1 MNFTQVISN
10 LRNRAGSILRKP
22 VAATVLSLTTCCMLP
37 SIVPGAGVAYA
48 QNTNA
53 TIRGQVLDSTGALVS
68 DAQVVILNKNTG
80 VTVFNGKTDSAGAFV
95 APQVIP
101 GTYKITVSSPGLKDA
116 VIDNLVATVAQ
127 VSSVDVNMQVGVA
140 TEVVTVQARGEQLDR
155 STSEV
160 STLIAPQEVQN
171 IPLQQRATENL
182 LAFIPGVVHG
192 GAGDQPSTSQLS
204 INGSRT
210 LNTEVLLNGV
220 STIVASTGTP
230 ATLPSPDGVDQF
242 RVLTTNAP
250 AEYGRT
256 SGAVISVNTI
266 SGTNTYHGNLY
277 FLLRNEALDANQ
289 YFHKVTINTAT
300 GAVTPRNR
308 DRFFQEGGSFGG
320 PVRIPHLYN
329 GRDKT
334 FFFVNYDRTATPNST
349 LVTETVP
356 TAAQRSGDLS
366 NALATTDINGNEART
381 AVGFPAHRTELGGIY
396 GQSSR
401 SYRSRS
407 GEDSCFAASSEH
419 SRHLRCC
426 EQPLHRQLDFSA
438 KPDRACSEDS
448 RARR

>member
-1 MNFTQVISN
+1 VNLTQVVSN
-10 LRNRAGSILRKP
+10 VLRQAASVLRKP
-22 VAATVLSLTTCCMLP
+22 AAGAVLGFAALCTIP
-37 SIVPGAGVAYA
+37 SVVPGAGVAYA

-53 TIRGQVLDSTGALVS
+53 TIRGQVLDSTGALVPG
-68 DAQVVILNKNTG
+68 AQVVILNKNTG
-80 VTVFNGKTDSAGAFV
+80 VTVFNGKSDSAGAFV

-101 GTYKITVSSPGLKDA
+101 GTYKITVSAPGLKDA
-116 VIDNLVATVAQ
+116 VIDNLVATVAE
-127 VSSVDVNMQVGVA
+127 VASVDVNMEVGMA
-140 TEVVTVQARGEQLDR
+140 TEVVTVQSKGEVLDR
-155 STSEV
+155 STSDV

-277 FLLRNEALDANQ
+277 FL
-289 YFHKVTINTAT
+289 
-300 GAVTPRNR
+300 
-308 DRFFQEGGSFGG
+308 
-320 PVRIPHLYN
+320 
-329 GRDKT
+329 
-334 FFFVNYDRTATPNST
+334 
-349 LVTETVP
+349 
-356 TAAQRSGDLS
+356 
-366 NALATTDINGNEART
+366 
-381 AVGFPAHRTELGGIY
+381 
-396 GQSSR
+396 
-401 SYRSRS
+401 
-407 GEDSCFAASSEH
+407 
-419 SRHLRCC
+419 
-426 EQPLHRQLDFSA
+426 
-438 KPDRACSEDS
+438 
-448 RARR
+448 